1 MRILKSTLFR
11 ALCAIAIGYMLIEYP
26 EDMRHGFIRAIGAL
40 FLASGAISWASY
52 LHQKKN
58 AGKTEVFD
66 AEGNKLT
73 QTTPFFPIAG
83 SGSIILGL
91 ILIVVPGTLE
101 NVLNIIFGAM
111 IILGAFNQFITL
123 MKARQ
128 YSLVP
133 VAYWVITS
141 ILFLFGILII
151 LKPSFISET
160 VSFFMV
166 LCGWC
171 FVAYAFVELLLSVQ
185 LAIFKHKYNKA
196 NEQMKIQKA
205 EEENEKL
212 LSAGDVVDVIEPV
225 STEDNDI
232 QVQPTEKE
240 E

>member
-58 AGKTEVFD
+58 AGKTDVFD
-66 AEGNKLT
+66 AEGNKLV

-91 ILIVVPGTLE
+91 ILITVPGTLE

-111 IILGAFNQFITL
+111 IILGAFNQFMTL

-133 VAYWVITS
+133 VAYWIITS
-141 ILFLFGILII
+141 ILFLFGLLIV
-151 LKPSFISET
+151 LKPGFISET
-160 VSFFMV
+160 VSFFMT

-185 LAIFKHKYNKA
+185 LAIFRHQYNKA
-196 NEQMKIQKA
+196 NEKMKIKRA

-212 LSAGDVVDVIEPV
+212 ISGGGIVEVIDPMDTGNG
-225 STEDNDI
+225 SQ
-232 QVQPTEKE
+232 QVKPTDKE